1 MFAIVALIGS
11 FFSSAFARYIL
22 IFFAVK
28 ALLLFLIV
36 TILPV
41 VLNNLF
47 YTMIEKAM
55 LFMDA
60 NVSMVESPMVYQA
73 SGLMGYLVDSL
84 MLPECLSMSLSAL
97 SVSFVLRVMRVK

>member
-1 MFAIVALIGS
+1 
-11 FFSSAFARYIL
+11 
-22 IFFAVK
+22 
-28 ALLLFLIV
+28 
-36 TILPV
+36 
-41 VLNNLF
+41 
-47 YTMIEKAM
+47 M